1 MPPPRD
7 AAPNSKARSSA
18 ASAAGDLASQR
29 LTLDGGS
36 SLSSPGFYVL
46 AWRRFRRN
54 RVAVAALTIVLAIV
68 LFTAGANVVSYLSGF
83 DTTTNDLDH
92 RLSKPGQHG
101 FLLGSDGNGRD
112 LLTRLAFGGRVSLT
126 VAVLATLSTM
136 ILGGLVGATAG
147 YFGDWRDSI
156 LMRLADV
163 LLSIPTLSLLI
174 LISSLYQP
182 GYIALALFIA
192 AVGWPGLSRLVRG
205 DVLQLR
211 GREYVDAARVIG
223 ATDRRILIRHLL
235 PNILPTMIVWSSQ
248 VIPGFI
254 LTEAALSFLG
264 FGVRIPTPSWGNML
278 AEAQQVYRTN
288 WTNVFFPGFLI
299 FLTALT
305 INLAGNG
312 LRDAL
317 DPRLRD

>member
-1 MPPPRD
+1 MSASFD
-7 AAPNSKARSSA
+7 AGAVTDEHGNTQTPHFVAT
-18 ASAAGDLASQR
+18 GTL
-29 LTLDGGS
+29 LDGAS
-36 SLSSPGFYVL
+36 SRSAPGFYRR

-54 RVAVAALTIVLAIV
+54 RVAVAALAIV
-68 LFTAGANVVSYLSGF
+68 SVIVIFSLGADVVSSLTGF
-83 DTTTNDLDH
+83 SARENHLDQ
-92 RLSKPGQHG
+92 RFSKPGENG
-101 FLLGSDGNGRD
+101 YLLGSDGNGRD
-112 LLTRLAFGGRVSLT
+112 LLTRLAFGGRVSLA
-126 VAVLATLSTM
+126 VAALATLSTM
-136 ILGGLVGATAG
+136 LIGGTLGAIAG
-147 YFGDWRDSI
+147 YFGGLRDAA

-174 LISSLYQP
+174 LISSLYHP
-182 GYIALALFIA
+182 GQTGLALFIA

-205 DVLQLR
+205 DILQLR
-211 GREYVDAARVIG
+211 TRDYVDAARILG
-223 ATDRRILIRHLL
+223 ASDRRILYRHLL
-235 PNILPTMIVWSSQ
+235 PNALPTMIVWGSQ

-299 FLTALT
+299 FLTSLT

-312 LRDAL
+312 LRDAF
-317 DPRLRD
+317 DPRLMD

>member
-1 MPPPRD
+1 MHHPSD
-7 AAPNSKARSSA
+7 AQNDRVTHGTPGAIQTASMRNRLEDTGVRS
-18 ASAAGDLASQR
+18 
-29 LTLDGGS
+29 T
-36 SLSSPGFYVL
+36 PGFYRQ
-46 AWRRFRRN
+46 AWQRFRRN
-54 RVAVAALTIVLAIV
+54 RVALTALTIVIAIV
-68 LFTAGANVVSYLSGF
+68 LFTTGANVVSFLTGF
-83 DTTTNDLDH
+83 DTTTNDLDN
-92 RLSKPGQHG
+92 RLSKPGDNG
-101 FLLGSDGNGRD
+101 YLLGSDGNGRD
-112 LLTRLAFGGRVSLT
+112 LLTRLAFGGRVSLS
-126 VAVLATLSTM
+126 VAVLATFSTM
-136 ILGGLVGATAG
+136 LLGGLVGASAG
-147 YFGDWRDSI
+147 YFGGLRDAT

-223 ATDRRILIRHLL
+223 ATDRRILLRHLL
-235 PNILPTMIVWSSQ
+235 PNILPTMIVWGSQ

>member
-1 MPPPRD
+1 MSASFDSPAVSDDHGTTLSPRL
-7 AAPNSKARSSA
+7 
-18 ASAAGDLASQR
+18 ASATPLFDR
-29 LTLDGGS
+29 TS
-36 SLSSPGFYVL
+36 SRSAPGFYRR

-54 RVAVAALTIVLAIV
+54 RVAVVALAIV
-68 LFTAGANVVSYLSGF
+68 SLVAIFCLGADVVSSLTGF
-83 DTTTNDLDH
+83 SAHENHLDV
-92 RLSKPGQHG
+92 RFSKPGENG
-101 FLLGSDGNGRD
+101 YLLGSDGNGRD
-112 LLTRLAFGGRVSLT
+112 LLTRLAYGGRVSLT
-126 VAVLATLSTM
+126 VAALATLSTM
-136 ILGGLVGATAG
+136 LIGATLGAFAG
-147 YFGDWRDSI
+147 YFGGLRDAA

-174 LISSLYQP
+174 LVSSLYHP
-182 GYIALALFIA
+182 GQTGLALFIA

-205 DVLQLR
+205 DILQLR
-211 GREYVDAARVIG
+211 TRDYVDAARVLG
-223 ATDRRILIRHLL
+223 ASDRRILFRHLL
-235 PNILPTMIVWSSQ
+235 PNALPTMIVWGSQ

-299 FLTALT
+299 FLTSLT

-312 LRDAL
+312 LRDAF
-317 DPRLRD
+317 DPRLKD

>member
-1 MPPPRD
+1 VHRSAEIAD
-7 AAPNSKARSSA
+7 LAAQRLSLDERSS
-18 ASAAGDLASQR
+18 R
-29 LTLDGGS
+29 
-36 SLSSPGFYVL
+36 SSPGFYLL

-54 RVAVAALTIVLAIV
+54 RVAVAALTIVVAIV
-68 LFTAGANVVSYLSGF
+68 LFTAGANVVSLLTGF

-126 VAVLATLSTM
+126 VAVLATFSTM

-147 YFGDWRDSI
+147 YFGDWRDSV

-182 GYIALALFIA
+182 GYVALALFIA

>member
-1 MPPPRD
+1 MPPTSD
-7 AAPNSKARSSA
+7 ASPNPTTQGSA
-18 ASAAGDLASQR
+18 FAIDAGSQR
-29 LTLDGGS
+29 LTLDGVS
-36 SLSSPGFYVL
+36 AHSSPGFYVL

-54 RVAVAALTIVLAIV
+54 RVALAALSIVVAIV
-68 LFTAGANVVSYLSGF
+68 LFTAGANVVSVLTGF
-83 DTTTNDLDH
+83 NTTENDLDH
-92 RLSKPGQHG
+92 RLSKPGHNG

-112 LLTRLAFGGRVSLT
+112 LLTRLAFGGRVSLS

-136 ILGGLVGATAG
+136 LLGGLVGASAG
-147 YFGDWRDSI
+147 YFGNWRDSI

-223 ATDRRILIRHLL
+223 ASDRRILLRHLL

-305 INLAGNG
+305 INLVGNG

>member
-1 MPPPRD
+1 MSASFDAGTVTDDHGETPAPRFVSAHPLRD
-7 AAPNSKARSSA
+7 RASSRSA
-18 ASAAGDLASQR
+18 
-29 LTLDGGS
+29 
-36 SLSSPGFYVL
+36 PGFYRR

-54 RVAVAALTIVLAIV
+54 RVAVAALAIV
-68 LFTAGANVVSYLSGF
+68 FMIVIFCLGADVVSSLTGF
-83 DTTTNDLDH
+83 SAHENHLDQ
-92 RLSKPGQHG
+92 RFSKPGENG
-101 FLLGSDGNGRD
+101 YLLGSDGNGRD
-112 LLTRLAFGGRVSLT
+112 LLTRLAYGGRVSLA
-126 VAVLATLSTM
+126 VAALATLSTM
-136 ILGGLVGATAG
+136 LIGATLGAFAG
-147 YFGDWRDSI
+147 YFGGFRDAA

-174 LISSLYQP
+174 LISSLYHP
-182 GYIALALFIA
+182 GQAGLALFIA

-205 DVLQLR
+205 DMLQLR
-211 GREYVDAARVIG
+211 TRDYVDAARILG
-223 ATDRRILIRHLL
+223 ASDRRILYKHLL
-235 PNILPTMIVWSSQ
+235 PNALPTMIVWGSQ

-299 FLTALT
+299 FVTSLT

-312 LRDAL
+312 LRDAF
-317 DPRLRD
+317 DPRLKD